1 MEWKLYAEHKI
12 RPAVPFMESKHP
24 NKLGALKKALAIYL
38 NPAWELSI
46 LFITGPNGERMEA
59 PEIIAWCER
68 ADPRP

>member
-1 MEWKLYAEHKI
+1 
-12 RPAVPFMESKHP
+12 MESKHP
-24 NKLGALKKALAIYL
+24 NKLSALKKALAIYL

-59 PEIIAWCER
+59 AEIIAWCER